1 MGSGTEPGRLGFG
14 YGINRGPGHVGLQLG
29 GDSQGGVSKVMPLPP
44 GQVPPDDWV
53 PIATRRTAP
62 VVDPRR
68 STSAGGTGDTGS
80 GGASWQLRVAPR
92 HRAVVRRFF
101 SKEKQK

>member
-1 MGSGTEPGRLGFG
+1 MGNGSEPGGPALG

-44 GQVPPDDWV
+44 GQVPPDAWV
-53 PIATRRTAP
+53 PIATRLTAP
-62 VVDPRR
+62 VADPRR
-68 STSAGGTGDTGS
+68 STAAGGQGDTGS

-101 SKEKQK
+101 SKEEGK

>member
-1 MGSGTEPGRLGFG
+1 MGSGSEPGWLAGG
-14 YGINRGPGHVGLQLG
+14 YGISRGPGHVGLQLG
-29 GDSQGGVSKVMPLPP
+29 GDSQGGVSKAMPLPP
-44 GQVPPDDWV
+44 GQVPPDAWV

-62 VVDPRR
+62 VVDPSR
-68 STSAGGTGDTGS
+68 STSVGRQGDAGS

-101 SKEKQK
+101 SKEERK